1 LPEGRRFVV
10 EVAAA
15 FGLSF
20 PTLGAFAV
28 AAAGGAFDL
37 GRGPLEAGPTSSASI
52 SVSDACRP
60 RGLPA
65 ALAQPAGDHHP
76 VADPRGDGGADWRRN
91 HFKEEAGGMGV
102 RVAAGTGVRF
112 ISEEGIQQHPVEDL
126 TALLA
131 RDDGL
136 VWVDI
141 LHCDEAAAKVLSETF
156 GFHPLAIRSC
166 IERNAVPKV
175 RAYRDHIFVVLHG
188 PELGT
193 GGHVHYVE
201 LDQFIGPRYLVTVHG
216 PVNPAVTPEAAQR
229 ETRAVL
235 RRLEAGRLRPRS
247 AFELSY
253 AIVSALAQGQ
263 EGFVETVTREV
274 WPLEQRVTSGHLG
287 DPEQFLEELFGTRHA
302 LLAVSNMATLGDQI
316 YGRMSALGRYIPP
329 DCQPLVADL
338 EDQFA
343 RVAGVADGQI
353 RYLEGVIEFYKARTD
368 TKVTIAAE
376 RLALIAVLTLPITA
390 LSSVYGMNVIV
401 NDRTDFPH
409 LAVVLAAMIAISIVL
424 LRWAKQQGWW

>member
-1 LPEGRRFVV
+1 M
-10 EVAAA
+10 
-15 FGLSF
+15 
-20 PTLGAFAV
+20 
-28 AAAGGAFDL
+28 D
-37 GRGPLEAGPTSSASI
+37 
-52 SVSDACRP
+52 
-60 RGLPA
+60 
-65 ALAQPAGDHHP
+65 
-76 VADPRGDGGADWRRN
+76 
-91 HFKEEAGGMGV
+91 V
-102 RVAAGTGVRF
+102 RVASGVDVRF
-112 ISEEGIQQHPVEDL
+112 VSEEGIQEHSVDEL
-126 TALLA
+126 GALLA

-136 VWVDI
+136 VWVDMPF
-141 LHCDEAAAKVLSETF
+141 CDEQAARVLSETF
-156 GFHPLAIRSC
+156 GFHPLAVQAC
-166 IERNAVPKV
+166 VERNAVPKV
-175 RAYRDHIFVVLHG
+175 RAYRDHVFVVLHA

-216 PVNPAVTPEAAQR
+216 PVNPAVTPAAAQR

-235 RRLEAGRLRPRS
+235 GRIEAGRLRPRS
-247 AFELSY
+247 TFELSY

-263 EGFVETVTREV
+263 EAFVETATREV

-302 LLAVSNMATLGDQI
+302 LLAVSNMATLGHQI
-316 YGRMSALGRYIPP
+316 YRRMSALARVIPP

-338 EDQFA
+338 EDQFD
-343 RVAGVADGQI
+343 RVAGVADGQV

-390 LSSVYGMNVIV
+390 LSSVYGMNIIV

-409 LAVVLAAMIAISIVL
+409 LAVVLAAMVAISAVL

>member
-1 LPEGRRFVV
+1 M
-10 EVAAA
+10 
-15 FGLSF
+15 
-20 PTLGAFAV
+20 
-28 AAAGGAFDL
+28 D
-37 GRGPLEAGPTSSASI
+37 
-52 SVSDACRP
+52 
-60 RGLPA
+60 
-65 ALAQPAGDHHP
+65 
-76 VADPRGDGGADWRRN
+76 
-91 HFKEEAGGMGV
+91 V
-102 RVAAGTGVRF
+102 RVATGVDVRF
-112 ISEEGIQQHPVEDL
+112 VSEEGIQEHPVEEL
-126 TALLA
+126 GALLA

-141 LHCDEAAAKVLSETF
+141 ASCDEPAARMLSETF
-156 GFHPLAIRSC
+156 GFHPLAVQAC
-166 IERNAVPKV
+166 VERNAVPKV
-175 RAYRDHIFVVLHG
+175 RAYHDHIFVVLHA

-216 PVNPAVTPEAAQR
+216 PVNPAVSQEATLR

-235 RRLEAGRLRPRS
+235 RRIEAGRLRPRS

-253 AIVSALAQGQ
+253 AVVSALAQGQ
-263 EGFVETVTREV
+263 EAFVEQVTREV

-302 LLAVSNMATLGDQI
+302 LLAVSNMATLGHQI
-316 YGRMSALGRYIPP
+316 YQRMSALARFIPS
-329 DCQPLVADL
+329 DCQPLVADIK
-338 EDQFA
+338 DQFD
-343 RVAGVADGQI
+343 RVTGVADGQI

-390 LSSVYGMNVIV
+390 LSSVYGMNIIV
-401 NDRTDFPH
+401 NDQTDFAH
-409 LAVVLAAMIAISIVL
+409 LAVVVAAMVVISAVL

>member
-1 LPEGRRFVV
+1 MDVHFVSNDGI
-10 EVAAA
+10 E
-15 FGLSF
+15 
-20 PTLGAFAV
+20 P
-28 AAAGGAFDL
+28 
-37 GRGPLEAGPTSSASI
+37 
-52 SVSDACRP
+52 
-60 RGLPA
+60 
-65 ALAQPAGDHHP
+65 HP
-76 VADPRGDGGADWRRN
+76 VG
-91 HFKEEAGGMGV
+91 ELE
-102 RVAAGTGVRF
+102 
-112 ISEEGIQQHPVEDL
+112 Q
-126 TALLA
+126 LLA

-136 VWVDI
+136 VWADI
-141 LHCDEAAAKVLSETF
+141 PNCDEEAPQVLSETF
-156 GFHPLAIRSC
+156 GFHPLAVRAC
-166 IERNAVPKV
+166 VERNAVPKV
-175 RAYRDHIFVVLHG
+175 RAYRDHIFVILHA

-216 PVNPAVTPEAAQR
+216 PVNPAVTPEAALR

-247 AFELSY
+247 TFDLSY

-263 EGFVETVTREV
+263 EGFVEQVTREV

-302 LLAVSNMATLGDQI
+302 LLAVSNIASLGHQI
-316 YGRMSALGRYIPP
+316 YQRMAALARFIPP

-338 EDQFA
+338 KDQFD

-390 LSSVYGMNVIV
+390 LSSVYGMNIIV
-401 NDRTDFPH
+401 NDRTDFAH
-409 LAVVLAAMIAISIVL
+409 LAVVVAAMVAISTVL

>member
-1 LPEGRRFVV
+1 MDAR
-10 EVAAA
+10 VAT
-15 FGLSF
+15 GVDVRL
-20 PTLGAFAV
+20 
-28 AAAGGAFDL
+28 
-37 GRGPLEAGPTSSASI
+37 
-52 SVSDACRP
+52 VSDN
-60 RGLPA
+60 GVEE
-65 ALAQPAGDHHP
+65 HP
-76 VADPRGDGGADWRRN
+76 VRELGG
-91 HFKEEAGGMGV
+91 
-102 RVAAGTGVRF
+102 
-112 ISEEGIQQHPVEDL
+112 
-126 TALLA
+126 LLA

-141 LHCDEAAAKVLSETF
+141 PNCDEEAVRVLSEIF
-156 GFHPLAIRSC
+156 GFHPLAIQAC

-175 RAYRDHIFVVLHG
+175 RAYRDHIFVVLHA
-188 PELGT
+188 PEVGK

-235 RRLEAGRLRPRS
+235 GRIQAGRLGPRS

-263 EGFVETVTREV
+263 EAFVETATREV

-287 DPEQFLEELFGTRHA
+287 DPEQFLEELFATRHA
-302 LLAVSNMATLGDQI
+302 LLAVSNMATLGHQV
-316 YGRMSALGRYIPP
+316 YRRMSALARVIPP
-329 DCQPLVADL
+329 DCQPLMADI
-338 EDQFA
+338 EDQFD

-376 RLALIAVLTLPITA
+376 RLALIAVITLPITA
-390 LSSVYGMNVIV
+390 LSSVYGMNIIV

-409 LAVVLAAMIAISIVL
+409 LAVVLAAMIAISAVL

>member
-1 LPEGRRFVV
+1 LPRWLVR
-10 EVAAA
+10 
-15 FGLSF
+15 S
-20 PTLGAFAV
+20 TLAV
-28 AAAGGAFDL
+28 AHLRLA
-37 GRGPLEAGPTSSASI
+37 PTSSASI
-52 SVSDACRP
+52 SVTDRWSPSGVSQLRCRS
-60 RGLPA
+60 RSVTITRLLTRAVTA
-65 ALAQPAGDHHP
+65 AQTGAGII
-76 VADPRGDGGADWRRN
+76 
-91 HFKEEAGGMGV
+91 FKEVAGGMDV

-112 ISEEGIQQHPVEDL
+112 VSEAGVQQHPVEDL

-141 LHCDEAAAKVLSETF
+141 PHCDEAAAQVLSETF
-156 GFHPLAIRSC
+156 GFHPLAVRAC
-166 IERNAVPKV
+166 VERNAVPKV

-253 AIVSALAQGQ
+253 AIVSTLAQGQ
-263 EGFVETVTREV
+263 EAFVETATREV

-316 YGRMSALGRYIPP
+316 YGRMAALGRYIPP

-338 EDQFA
+338 VDQFA
-343 RVAGVADGQI
+343 RVAGVADGQT

-390 LSSVYGMNVIV
+390 LSSVYGMNIIV

>member
-1 LPEGRRFVV
+1 MDVHFM
-10 EVAAA
+10 
-15 FGLSF
+15 
-20 PTLGAFAV
+20 
-28 AAAGGAFDL
+28 
-37 GRGPLEAGPTSSASI
+37 
-52 SVSDACRP
+52 SD
-60 RGLPA
+60 
-65 ALAQPAGDHHP
+65 
-76 VADPRGDGGADWRRN
+76 
-91 HFKEEAGGMGV
+91 
-102 RVAAGTGVRF
+102 
-112 ISEEGIQQHPVEDL
+112 EGIQQHPVEDL
-126 TALLA
+126 ASLLA
-131 RDDGL
+131 REDGL

-141 LHCDEAAAKVLSETF
+141 PVCDEQAAQVLREVF
-156 GFHPLAIRSC
+156 GFHPLAVQAC

-175 RAYRDHIFVVLHG
+175 RAYRDHIFVILHA

-201 LDQFIGPRYLVTVHG
+201 LDQFIGPRYVVTIHG
-216 PVNPAVTPEAAQR
+216 PVNPAVPPEAALR

-235 RRLEAGRLRPRS
+235 GRIEAGRLHPRS

-263 EGFVETVTREV
+263 EAFVETVTRQV

-302 LLAVSNMATLGDQI
+302 LLAVSNMATLGHQI
-316 YGRMSALGRYIPP
+316 YQRMSALGRFIPP

-376 RLALIAVLTLPITA
+376 RLALIAVITLPITA
-390 LSSVYGMNVIV
+390 LSSIYGMNVIV
-401 NDRTDFPH
+401 NDHTH
-409 LAVVLAAMIAISIVL
+409 LGQLAVVLAIMVVMSVGL
-424 LRWAKQQGWW
+424 LRWAKRQGWW

>member
-1 LPEGRRFVV
+1 V
-10 EVAAA
+10 VAAA
-15 FGLSF
+15 
-20 PTLGAFAV
+20 ANWV
-28 AAAGGAFDL
+28 
-37 GRGPLEAGPTSSASI
+37 
-52 SVSDACRP
+52 
-60 RGLPA
+60 
-65 ALAQPAGDHHP
+65 QDHC
-76 VADPRGDGGADWRRN
+76 
-91 HFKEEAGGMGV
+91 FEEVAGGMDLHFV
-102 RVAAGTGVRF
+102 
-112 ISEEGIQQHPVEDL
+112 SDDGIQQHPVGEL
-126 TALLA
+126 EQLLA

-141 LHCDEAAAKVLSETF
+141 PVCDEQAAQVLREVF
-156 GFHPLAIRSC
+156 GFHPLAVQAC

-175 RAYRDHIFVVLHG
+175 RAYRDHIFVILHA
-188 PELGT
+188 PELGE

-201 LDQFIGPRYLVTVHG
+201 LDQFIGPRYVVTVHG
-216 PVNPAVTPEAAQR
+216 PVNPAVTPEAALR

-235 RRLEAGRLRPRS
+235 GRIQAGRLRPRS

-263 EGFVETVTREV
+263 EAFVETVTRLV

-287 DPEQFLEELFGTRHA
+287 DPEEFLEELFGTRHA
-302 LLAVSNMATLGDQI
+302 LLAVSNMAALGHQI
-316 YGRMSALGRYIPP
+316 YQRMSALGRFIPP
-329 DCQPLVADL
+329 DCQPLVTDI

-343 RVAGVADGQI
+343 RVTGVADGQI

-390 LSSVYGMNVIV
+390 LSSVYGMNIIV

-409 LAVVLAAMIAISIVL
+409 LAVVLAAMVAISTIL
-424 LRWAKQQGWW
+424 LRWAKRQGWL

>member
-1 LPEGRRFVV
+1 V
-10 EVAAA
+10 
-15 FGLSF
+15 
-20 PTLGAFAV
+20 
-28 AAAGGAFDL
+28 
-37 GRGPLEAGPTSSASI
+37 
-52 SVSDACRP
+52 
-60 RGLPA
+60 
-65 ALAQPAGDHHP
+65 
-76 VADPRGDGGADWRRN
+76 
-91 HFKEEAGGMGV
+91 AGGMD
-102 RVAAGTGVRF
+102 VRF
-112 ISEEGIQQHPVEDL
+112 VSDDGIQQHPVEGI

-141 LHCDEAAAKVLSETF
+141 PVCDEEAAQLLSEVF
-156 GFHPLAIRSC
+156 GFHPLAVQAC

-175 RAYRDHIFVVLHG
+175 RAYRDHIFVVLHA
-188 PELGT
+188 PELGK

-201 LDQFIGPRYLVTVHG
+201 LDQFIGPRYLVTIHG
-216 PVNPAVTPEAAQR
+216 PVNPAVPPEAAQR

-235 RRLEAGRLRPRS
+235 QRIEAGRLRPGS
-247 AFELSY
+247 PFELSY

-263 EGFVETVTREV
+263 EAFVETVTRQV

-302 LLAVSNMATLGDQI
+302 LLAVSNMATLGHQI
-316 YGRMSALGRYIPP
+316 YQRMSALARFVPP
-329 DCQPLVADL
+329 DCQPLVADI

-343 RVAGVADGQI
+343 RVSGVADGQI

-390 LSSVYGMNVIV
+390 LSSIYGMNIIV
-401 NDRTDFPH
+401 NDRTH
-409 LAVVLAAMIAISIVL
+409 LGQLAVVLAVMVVISAVL
-424 LRWAKQQGWW
+424 LRWAKRQGWW